1 MFRYVTSHLIAV
13 ISVVVSLFFITM
25 FVLQKR
31 RSSHFSSRN
40 HELLSIEFYSLKRLR
55 GWGLERDQTEQQGSL
70 NMSTHETVA
79 RWYKNLHSKVISH
92 EFNYSKFSP
101 KRWLIVKFLIMP
113 YFKQQLRFSQEW
125 SNIKIDIRT
134 GLETTFLEHSPSG
147 RVTFRFNS
155 PGFVF
160 TRQRQPLPHPPPR

>member
-1 MFRYVTSHLIAV
+1 
-13 ISVVVSLFFITM
+13 
-25 FVLQKR
+25 
-31 RSSHFSSRN
+31 
-40 HELLSIEFYSLKRLR
+40 
-55 GWGLERDQTEQQGSL
+55 
-70 NMSTHETVA
+70 MSTHETVA
-79 RWYKNLHSKVISH
+79 HWYKSLHSRVISH

-101 KRWLIVKFLIMP
+101 KRWPILKFLKMS

-160 TRQRQPLPHPPPR
+160 TRQRQPLPHPHPVKCARFLKPSECKKGISIFTFSFILSKRITHLQTYSFIFLKMEIALGKSGE